1 LERKWNISEESLLL
15 QSPTCHFV
23 GSTNQT
29 IPEKCSGENIAIGIK
44 SFAST
49 IFRTTEL
56 ESLFHIR
63 IVAV

>member
-29 IPEKCSGENIAIGIK
+29 IPEKCSGENIVIVIK
-44 SFAST
+44 SFCINYFSNDGT
-49 IFRTTEL
+49 WIFV
-56 ESLFHIR
+56 SH
-63 IVAV
+63 